1 MPALSVKSGSEAVQK
16 AKGWIGTAYCWGG
29 GHNGP
34 VPIGTCVDCSGLVN
48 QVYGTSGT
56 TFTQVAMGASVP
68 SVAEAGPG
76 DLIFFGPLAPGEPH
90 HVGIY
95 VGNNQ
100 MIDAPHTG
108 TSVRQES
115 IQGFGPINAIRR
127 LVPTNA
133 GAASGVGAAGPMF
146 NYAQLEGI
154 WILAGGN
161 AQYASMAAAIAMAE
175 SGGNANASN
184 TNSNGSIDRG
194 LWQIN
199 SSNGS
204 GSSFDV
210 MTNARTAV
218 FMSSGGT
225 NWRPWCTAYSDGA
238 CGTKGG
244 CYQCPGSPYLKFYN
258 TGIAPDTSV
267 NINATNAAANLTS
280 AQGIQTTSIL
290 GDNMFT
296 CILQGP
302 QACFNAGGSSADALT
317 GGIIKSIMHAILN
330 PIINPIIGAMGVTA
344 GAVLMAGGV
353 WMLLGR
359 PGSQIGGQAARGAAI
374 LAGGPEV
381 GAVVGRTGGERA
393 AYVSMTS
400 QRRAQEARS
409 QGRTQAANIR
419 TQQAGERIQEQA
431 IREQLRRESMAY
443 QEYLRQTRPP
453 RGRGAPP
460 PRQGQPPPREGG
472 TRAGGRRVIPVR
484 SSRITRMG

>member
-1 MPALSVKSGSEAVQK
+1 VALSVKSGSEAVKK

-29 GHNGP
+29 GHAGP
-34 VPIGTCVDCSGLVN
+34 VPVGTCVDCSGLVN
-48 QVYGTSGT
+48 QVYGTSGN
-56 TFTQVAMGASVP
+56 TFTQVAMGKSVP
-68 SVAEAGPG
+68 LSQAGPG
-76 DLIFFGPLAPGEPH
+76 DLMFFGPLAPGEPH

-95 VGNNQ
+95 TGNNQ

-108 TSVRQES
+108 TTVRQES
-115 IQGFGPINAIRR
+115 IQGFGPIFDIRR
-127 LVPTNA
+127 LVPTD
-133 GAASGVGAAGPMF
+133 AAGNGGAGGFAGPIF

-161 AQYASMAAAIAMAE
+161 AQSAAMAAAIAMAE
-175 SGGNANASN
+175 SGGNANASR

-218 FMSSGGT
+218 FMSNGGS

-244 CYQCPGSPYLKFYN
+244 CYQCPGSPYLKFLN
-258 TGIAPDTSV
+258 PGVPPDTNV
-267 NINATNAAANLTS
+267 NINATNAAANIGS
-280 AQGIQTTSIL
+280 DQGIQTTSIL

-330 PIINPIIGAMGVTA
+330 PILQPIAGVMGVTA
-344 GAVLMAGGV
+344 GAVLIAGGV
-353 WMLLGR
+353 WVLLGR
-359 PGSQIGGQAARGAAI
+359 PGSQVGGQAVRGAAI

-393 AYVSMTS
+393 AYVSMVS
-400 QRRAQEARS
+400 QRRAQGARE
-409 QGRTQAANIR
+409 QGRVQAMNIR
-419 TQQAGERIQEQA
+419 TQQSGERIREQA

-453 RGRGAPP
+453 RGT
-460 PRQGQPPPREGG
+460 PRPNPVPPREQGP
-472 TRAGGRRVIPVR
+472 RSGGRRVIPVR
-484 SSRITRMG
+484 SSRVTRMG

>member
-1 MPALSVKSGSEAVQK
+1 VAYTVKSGGDAVKK

-29 GHNGP
+29 GHAGP
-34 VPIGTCVDCSGLVN
+34 VPVGTCVDCSGLVN
-48 QVYGTSGT
+48 QVYGTSGN
-56 TFTQVAMGASVP
+56 TFTQVAMGSPIA

-95 VGNNQ
+95 VGSNQ

-133 GAASGVGAAGPMF
+133 NAGDGVNATGPMF

-161 AQYASMAAAIAMAE
+161 AQYAAMAAAIAMAE
-175 SGGNANASN
+175 SGGNANASG

-258 TGIAPDTSV
+258 AGIAPDTSV

-280 AQGIQTTSIL
+280 GQGAQTTSIL
-290 GDNMFT
+290 GDNAFT

-302 QACFNAGGSSADALT
+302 QACFNAGGSSADALA
-317 GGIIKSIMHAILN
+317 GGIIKGIMHSILN

-344 GAVLMAGGV
+344 GVVMMAGGV
-353 WMLLGR
+353 WILIGR
-359 PGSQIGGQAARGAAI
+359 PGGQIAGQGVRGAAI

-400 QRRAQEARS
+400 QRRAQEARG

-419 TQQAGERIQEQA
+419 TQQRYERQEEQA
-431 IREQLRRESMAY
+431 VREQLRRETLAY
-443 QEYLRQTRPP
+443 QEWLRRTRP
-453 RGRGAPP
+453 RGGGSPP
-460 PRQGQPPPREGG
+460 PRQGQPPPRQG
-472 TRAGGRRVIPVR
+472 TPSRRRVIPVR
-484 SSRITRMG
+484 STQRTRSE

>member
-1 MPALSVKSGSEAVQK
+1 VALSVKSGSEAVQK

-29 GHNGP
+29 GHGGP
-34 VPIGTCVDCSGLVN
+34 VPVGTCVDCSGLVN
-48 QVYGTSGT
+48 QVYGTTGT
-56 TFTQVAMGASVP
+56 TFTQVAMGSSVP
-68 SVAEAGPG
+68 SIADAGPG
-76 DLIFFGPLAPGEPH
+76 DLVFFGPLAPGEPH

-115 IQGFGPINAIRR
+115 IQGFGPINAVRR
-127 LVPTNA
+127 LVPTTA
-133 GAASGVGAAGPMF
+133 GTGTGVGAAGPMF

-161 AQYASMAAAIAMAE
+161 AQQAAMAAAIAMAE
-175 SGGNANASN
+175 SGGNANASG
-184 TNSNGSIDRG
+184 TNNNGSIDRG

-204 GSSFDV
+204 MSSFDV
-210 MTNARTAV
+210 MTNARAAI
-218 FMSSGGT
+218 FMSNGGM

-238 CGTKGG
+238 CGTRGG
-244 CYQCPGSPYLKFYN
+244 CYQCPGSPYLKFLN
-258 TGIAPDTSV
+258 PAIAPDTNV
-267 NINATNAAANLTS
+267 NINATNAAANIGPGTPQAAQLTAS
-280 AQGIQTTSIL
+280 FSP
-290 GDNMFT
+290 F
-296 CILQGP
+296 CILHGP
-302 QACFNAGGSSADALT
+302 QECMNQGGSSADALV
-317 GGIIKSIMHAILN
+317 GGIINGIMHS
-330 PIINPIIGAMGVTA
+330 IINPILQPIAGVLGITA
-344 GAVLMAGGV
+344 GAVLMAGGA
-353 WMLLGR
+353 WMLVGR
-359 PGSQIGGQAARGAAI
+359 PGAGIAGQGIRGAAI
-374 LAGGPEV
+374 LAGGPEI

-400 QRRAQEARS
+400 QQRAQRARE

-431 IREQLRRESMAY
+431 VREQLRRESMAY
-443 QEYLRQTRPP
+443 REWLMRTRPP
-453 RGRGAPP
+453 RGGGPPP

-484 SSRITRMG
+484 SSRVTRMG